1 MSWTTT
7 SVIPL
12 ATTTVSILRRQGADE
27 YEEPYG
33 GGTPA
38 GLDVAASGVR
48 AVIGRPRGSDR
59 VEGGEQ
65 ARTELE
71 LLCDP
76 CDVVYTDLVKD
87 ESTGVVYRLTFLFN
101 YPDHVEGR
109 LELVQG
115 VV

>member
-1 MSWTTT
+1 MSWSAIPITTT
-7 SVIPL
+7 TISV
-12 ATTTVSILRRQGADE
+12 LRRQGADE
-27 YEEPYG
+27 YDEPYG
-33 GGTPA
+33 GDTPA

-65 ARTELE
+65 ARTDLE

-76 CDVVYTDLVKD
+76 CDMSYTDLVKD
-87 ESTGVVYRLTFLFN
+87 EASDVVYRLTFMFA
-101 YPDHVEGR
+101 YPDHIEGR